1 MPAIDIP
8 AQPDLDRMRRDRGAR
23 LRSGMEAQGVDA
35 LLLLGN
41 SNVSYATGL
50 SWPLGDSGR
59 ANVERPVAVVLATDD
74 APHLFAPYPDEA
86 ALELD
91 LPEDHVHG
99 SVYLDFDEAVE
110 SFART
115 LGQLLPSRAVVAV
128 DELTGAMHRCHEQ
141 LPGQWP
147 PRGSDEVVGGAR
159 LSKTPDELACL
170 RHALSITEQAMA
182 EVQAKVAP
190 GVRQTDLTAHFL
202 HVIFDH
208 GAEANILDPIWQI
221 MPPRRAD
228 LPWTTHGDLPCPLLS
243 TERELAEGDVL
254 WVDTG
259 IMFAGYH
266 SDFGRTWVVGREP
279 TTRQQAQFW
288 KWREIMDAVLAVT
301 RAGATAAD
309 LTRAASAV
317 VRGGRPWMPHFYLAH
332 GLGVDSAEMPFVG
345 TDLGDEFDASLVLV
359 PGMVF
364 MLEPIVWDEGA
375 SGYRSEDAIVI
386 TEEGWISL
394 TDYPYDPYGG

>member
-8 AQPDLDRMRRDRGAR
+8 AHPDLARMRRERGVR
-23 LRSGMEAQGVDA
+23 LRSGMEARNIDA

-59 ANVERPVAVVLATDD
+59 ATVERPVAVILATDD
-74 APHLFAPYPDEA
+74 APHLFAPYPDDA

-91 LPEDHVHG
+91 LPDDHVHG
-99 SVYLDFDEAVE
+99 PVYLDFDEGVE
-110 SFART
+110 SFAKALT
-115 LGQLLPSRAVVAV
+115 GLLPERAVVAV
-128 DELTGAMHRCHEQ
+128 DELTGAMHGGHKLLFGE
-141 LPGQWP
+141 WP
-147 PRGSDEVVGGAR
+147 PPGTEEVVGAAR
-159 LSKTPDELACL
+159 VIKTSDELACL
-170 RHALSITEQAMA
+170 RHALWITEQAMA

-202 HVIFDH
+202 HRIFEL

-221 MPPRRAD
+221 MPSRRAD
-228 LPWTTHGDLPCPLLS
+228 LPWTTHGDLPCPLLT

-279 TTRQQAQFW
+279 DVRQRAQFR
-288 KWREIMDAVLAVT
+288 KWREIMDAVMAVT

-317 VRGGRPWMPHFYLAH
+317 VGGKRPWMPHFYLGH
-332 GLGVDSAEMPFVG
+332 GLGADSAEMPFVG
-345 TDLGDEFDASLVLV
+345 TDLGDEFDASLVLA
-359 PGMVF
+359 PGMVLV
-364 MLEPIVWDEGA
+364 LEPIVWDDGA
-375 SGYRSEDAIVI
+375 SGYRSEQVLVI

-394 TDYPYDPYGG
+394 TDYPYDPYGD